1 MGTEHDVARRHCQRL
16 RALIALNSGG
26 SRNDELLD
34 QLHARM
40 RAAAA
45 SIDDLRFHQHL
56 DTVERYARDL
66 LSDDA
71 HQRWAQSGLSGAAVL
86 RLHMVGEIDAALE
99 HLEDLETVWDLPVQ
113 VEDQDARARK

>member
-26 SRNDELLD
+26 SRHDELLD
-34 QLHARM
+34 QLHARL

-45 SIDDLRFHQHL
+45 SIDDGRFHQHL

-71 HQRWAQSGLSGAAVL
+71 HQRWAQAGLSGAAVL
-86 RLHMVGEIDAALE
+86 RLHMVGEIDAALA
-99 HLEDLETVWDLPVQ
+99 HLEDMETVWDLPVQ
-113 VEDQDARARK
+113 ADQEARARK

>member
-1 MGTEHDVARRHCQRL
+1 MGMELDVARRHCQRL

-34 QLHARM
+34 QLHARL

-45 SIDDLRFHQHL
+45 SIDDVRFHQHL
-56 DTVERYARDL
+56 DTVERYAHDL

-71 HQRWAQSGLSGAAVL
+71 HLRWAQAGLSGAAVL
-86 RLHMVGEIDAALE
+86 RLHMVGEIDAAIA
-99 HLEDLETVWDLPVQ
+99 HIEDLETVWDLPV
-113 VEDQDARARK
+113 EIDTQDARSHK